1 MNWKVRLALLSL
13 IVAIFSHGYLA
24 LHYYPL
30 HLGVAEGEAIC
41 TLSAKFNCDA
51 VSASRFASLFGIPM
65 AIWGLAANFVFLLML
80 LVYSLS
86 LTESRGRL
94 LRLTTLLTGFSA
106 VTSIAMGSISLFF
119 LGTYCLF
126 CIFAYLA
133 SFVTFECMRR
143 EQQEPFFAKIG
154 EDILSLFT
162 SARIN
167 LIYFLAI
174 PGGAFFLHNFFIQH
188 YGAGDLDQVVNSSF
202 LEWQAGTAYDFSSPP
217 LLSKGSPPEGARM
230 TIVEFADFRCGH
242 CKMAATPISAFAK
255 AKADVLVKFFAFP
268 LDASCNSSISQG
280 DGLSCRLAKSVLCA
294 NRQEKGW
301 ELHDLI
307 FAQQD
312 KMSRKKSGDELD
324 WELKSASESIGIR
337 FDDLK
342 SCIDSAETH
351 DLIKAQASL
360 GVSARVEGTPTIYV
374 NGKKLPRGQLIPVL
388 ERVYQS
394 LINP

>member
-30 HLGVAEGEAIC
+30 HLGVAEGDAIC

-65 AIWGLAANFVFLLML
+65 AVWGLAANFIFLLML

-106 VTSIAMGSISLFF
+106 MTSIAMGSISLFF

-143 EQQEPFFAKIG
+143 ELQDPFFAKIG

-174 PGGAFFLHNFFIQH
+174 PGGAFFFIIS
-188 YGAGDLDQVVNSSF
+188 LFSIME
-202 LEWQAGTAYDFSSPP
+202 LE
-217 LLSKGSPPEGARM
+217 
-230 TIVEFADFRCGH
+230 I
-242 CKMAATPISAFAK
+242 
-255 AKADVLVKFFAFP
+255 
-268 LDASCNSSISQG
+268 
-280 DGLSCRLAKSVLCA
+280 
-294 NRQEKGW
+294 
-301 ELHDLI
+301 
-307 FAQQD
+307 
-312 KMSRKKSGDELD
+312 
-324 WELKSASESIGIR
+324 
-337 FDDLK
+337 
-342 SCIDSAETH
+342 
-351 DLIKAQASL
+351 
-360 GVSARVEGTPTIYV
+360 
-374 NGKKLPRGQLIPVL
+374 
-388 ERVYQS
+388 
-394 LINP
+394 